1 VARHG
6 FSEREWLKRATTGK
20 TVSDTQPPADSGKEE
35 IDMLRLIG
43 LLLIV
48 WLVIGAAAAGQ
59 RHYYSRS
66 TASCATDGTT
76 AATIAAGP
84 LNYVGANPKVHCK
97 VPQPSS

>member
-1 VARHG
+1 VLDRKG
-6 FSEREWLKRATTGK
+6 LKGAPTGK
-20 TVSDTQPPADSGKEE
+20 TVSNIRPITTSGKEE
-35 IDMLRLIG
+35 IDMFRLIG
-43 LLLIV
+43 LLLVV
-48 WLVIGAAAAGQ
+48 WLVIGAIAAGQ

-97 VPQPSS
+97 VPQPSA